1 MAKTLGVREVR
12 PAHCNALL
20 NSYATALGEFRYW
33 SKDPE
38 AELQTQDAEKRA
50 RLLASSLAIFGLS
63 PEGVKAKRY
72 TPANTRLQGAALD
85 RVLLKPL
92 KLGQSLSLDELT
104 SICLAHKG
112 LANAKTVRQ
121 QLQACQDIE
130 RRLARHQNHG
140 LIKQTAG
147 RYLLSNQRP

>member
-1 MAKTLGVREVR
+1 MAKTLGFREVR
-12 PAHCNALL
+12 PAHCSALL

-38 AELQTQDAEKRA
+38 AELQARDAEKRMK
-50 RLLASSLAIFGLS
+50 LLASSLVIFGLS
-63 PEGVKAKRY
+63 PDGVKAKRY
-72 TPANTRLQGAALD
+72 TPANTRLQGAVLD

-92 KLGQSLSLDELT
+92 KLGQSPSLDELT
-104 SICLAHKG
+104 SMCLAHKG
-112 LANAKTVRQ
+112 LGNAKTVRQ
-121 QLQACQDIE
+121 QLQARQDIE
-130 RRLARHQNHG
+130 RRLAYHQDHG